1 MTGLQ
6 AKRMEYAC
14 AAAGICIPGSL
25 AWHFLGWKKAVGK
38 RVLLGRGEAF
48 CQRIEGEQ
56 STCNDF
62 TLTFTPR
69 FSVRRWH
76 GIKGMAAVK
85 LAAMLRRR
93 RS

>member
-1 MTGLQ
+1 MDD
-6 AKRMEYAC
+6 ASR
-14 AAAGICIPGSL
+14 AAGICIPGSL

-38 RVLLGRGEAF
+38 RVLLGKGEAF

-62 TLTFTPR
+62 TLMFTPR

-85 LAAMLRRR
+85 LAGMPRRR
-93 RS
+93 RP